1 MLSVLAHFALIC
13 AAALTAFASE
23 LRIAVTDENGKP
35 VWTRLEVRG
44 PGLQMYQPK
53 DAVVGH
59 ISVPQQPEDAYYI
72 GSFVARG
79 GATLDVP
86 PGRYLVVAEHGLE
99 YERVEKPVTVTAAEP
114 AAIAIQLHPWI
125 RMRDRGWYSGDMHVH
140 RAPEDM
146 PALTLAEDLNI
157 SVDFTMWNKQDLWED
172 KALRAEPVV
181 KVSPDQF
188 VTLMNAEDERGHGA
202 WMFHNLKW
210 RLDSLATVP
219 RWYPTGLNFIRVAR
233 AQKSSPEDL
242 FPWFDSEKPIWWGLP
257 VMMALAPP
265 DSMGV
270 IHNHFN
276 QYSVMSNEA
285 WGRPRDQVKYYGRE
299 GFKDYSLQLYY
310 RYLNLGFHLPP
321 SAGAASGV
329 LPNPVGYNRMY
340 VPVSGPLT
348 VEKWYAAV
356 KAGKV
361 MVTDGPIL
369 FFEATPA
376 GAKVNVAVEAH
387 AREPIDR
394 IEIVANGE
402 VVHSFKPEGN
412 VKDFEAKAAVD
423 TGNHSWIAARC
434 SLKHDG
440 AIRFAHSSPVYLAG
454 KWDASADARYFVE
467 WIDDLIAQTNAE
479 PQRYASDTEKQEN
492 LAIYGQARDFYVA
505 KMGR

>member
-1 MLSVLAHFALIC
+1 MCHLVRFALLCAPAVLA
-13 AAALTAFASE
+13 AFASE
-23 LRIAVTDENGKP
+23 LRIAVTDEKGTP

-44 PGLQMYQPK
+44 PGMQMYQPK
-53 DAVVGH
+53 DAIMAHPMVQR
-59 ISVPQQPEDAYYI
+59 IEDAYYT
-72 GSFVARG
+72 GSFVVHG
-79 GATLDVP
+79 GATWDVP
-86 PGRYLVVAEHGLE
+86 PGRYVVVAEHGLE
-99 YERVEKPVTVTAAEP
+99 YERVEKAVTVTAAEP
-114 AAIAIQLHPWI
+114 ASVAIQLRPWI

-140 RAPEDM
+140 RDPADM
-146 PALTLAEDLNI
+146 AALTLAEDLNI

-181 KVSPDQF
+181 QVSPDQF

-202 WMFHNLKW
+202 WMLHNLKR
-210 RLDSLATVP
+210 RLDGLSTP
-219 RWYPTGLNFIRVAR
+219 KRWYPTGLNFIRAAR
-233 AQKSSPEDL
+233 AQKNAPDEL

-270 IHNHFN
+270 IHNHFD
-276 QYSVMSNEA
+276 QYTVMANEA
-285 WGRPRDQVKYYGRE
+285 WGRPRDEAKYYGQA
-299 GFKDYSLQLYY
+299 GFRDYSLQLYY
-310 RYLNLGFHLPP
+310 RYLNLGFRIPP

-361 MVTDGPIL
+361 LVTDGPIL
-369 FFEATPA
+369 FFEASPEGT
-376 GAKVNVAVEAH
+376 KINVAVEAH
-387 AREPIDR
+387 AREPIDN

-402 VVHSFKPEGN
+402 VVHRFAPEGN
-412 VKDFEAKAAVD
+412 VKDLQTKATIDA
-423 TGNHSWIAARC
+423 GNHSWIAARC

-440 AIRFAHSSPVYLAG
+440 ALRFAHSSPVYLAG

-467 WIDDLIAQTNAE
+467 WIDELIAQTNAE
-479 PQRYASDTEKQEN
+479 PERYANDAEKREN
-492 LAIYGQARDFYVA
+492 LALYNQAKEFYSA
-505 KMGR
+505 KIAR